1 MITQF
6 AIGSKRLFLH
16 EEQNYVQ
23 ICGYSLGRFDTI
35 CYICEV
41 ELTRGIGKLSLQG
54 EQKLYA
60 DPWFFFYNLLRLWS
74 KMDKVH
80 TEIITA
86 RRAKFV
92 CIGWLDPW
100 NFFYNLLRSRGKI
113 PKNSGN
119 FLKRA

>member
-1 MITQF
+1 MIIYAWRARMSKMVLLNLLHLITQF

-23 ICGYSLGRFDTI
+23 ICGYLLGRFDTI

-60 DPWFFFYNLLRLWS
+60 DP
-74 KMDKVH
+74 
-80 TEIITA
+80 
-86 RRAKFV
+86 
-92 CIGWLDPW
+92 
-100 NFFYNLLRSRGKI
+100 
-113 PKNSGN
+113 
-119 FLKRA
+119 